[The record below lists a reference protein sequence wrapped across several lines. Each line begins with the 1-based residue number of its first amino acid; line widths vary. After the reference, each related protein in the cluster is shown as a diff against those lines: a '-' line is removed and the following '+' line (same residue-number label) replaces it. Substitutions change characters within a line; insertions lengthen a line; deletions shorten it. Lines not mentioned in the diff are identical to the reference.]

1 VYLDTSY
8 IAKFYFNEPESPRV
22 RELVETADTIH
33 SSLWALAEFHGVIHR
48 RLREGSLSPND
59 AHELSS
65 RFYGHVREGLWKL
78 IPVQEALLRRTS
90 ALIVSAPRF
99 VRLCYYVVVRT
110 TLDISDEAYY
120 IAKAIARDQNRSLGR
135 VVGDLIL
142 QSSKGAKGASIKM
155 SDYGFPTF
163 RCARPVTT
171 EDVKALDD
179 EE

>member
-1 VYLDTSY
+1 ML
-8 IAKFYFNEPESPRV
+8 
-22 RELVETADTIH
+22 
-33 SSLWALAEFHGVIHR
+33 
-48 RLREGSLSPND
+48 
-59 AHELSS
+59 
-65 RFYGHVREGLWKL
+65 
-78 IPVQEALLRRTS
+78 
-90 ALIVSAPRF
+90 
-99 VRLCYYVVVRT
+99 LCYCAVVRT

-142 QSSKGAKGASIKM
+142 QSSKGATGASIKM

-163 RCARPVTT
+163 RCTRPVTT

>member
-1 VYLDTSY
+1 M
-8 IAKFYFNEPESPRV
+8 
-22 RELVETADTIH
+22 
-33 SSLWALAEFHGVIHR
+33 
-48 RLREGSLSPND
+48 RLSCS
-59 AHELSS
+59 
-65 RFYGHVREGLWKL
+65 
-78 IPVQEALLRRTS
+78 RTS
-90 ALIVSAPRF
+90 SGLGVPGGTSSQYYSVLV
-99 VRLCYYVVVRT
+99 VRLCYYEVMRT

-142 QSSKGAKGASIKM
+142 QSSKGAKGASIQM

>member
-1 VYLDTSY
+1 M
-8 IAKFYFNEPESPRV
+8 
-22 RELVETADTIH
+22 
-33 SSLWALAEFHGVIHR
+33 
-48 RLREGSLSPND
+48 
-59 AHELSS
+59 
-65 RFYGHVREGLWKL
+65 
-78 IPVQEALLRRTS
+78 
-90 ALIVSAPRF
+90 
-99 VRLCYYVVVRT
+99 RLCYHVVVRT

-142 QSSKGAKGASIKM
+142 QSSKGAKGASIEM
-155 SDYGFPTF
+155 SEYGFPTF